1 MQAALQRTFAACILT
16 SLHPRSEIHISL
28 HILSQDGSILAT
40 CVNATTLALI
50 DAGVPMTD
58 YMVACTSASHQ
69 GADESNHETIMD
81 VNSAEETDLPSVTVA
96 TLGGGE
102 NISLLQL
109 ESKVRLER
117 LEEMLAVAVDGC
129 AGLREVLDGVVRDH
143 GNEMARTGAL

>member
-1 MQAALQRTFAACILT
+1 
-16 SLHPRSEIHISL
+16 
-28 HILSQDGSILAT
+28 
-40 CVNATTLALI
+40 
-50 DAGVPMTD
+50 
-58 YMVACTSASHQ
+58 
-69 GADESNHETIMD
+69 MD

-117 LEEMLAVAVDGC
+117 LEGMLAVAVDGC